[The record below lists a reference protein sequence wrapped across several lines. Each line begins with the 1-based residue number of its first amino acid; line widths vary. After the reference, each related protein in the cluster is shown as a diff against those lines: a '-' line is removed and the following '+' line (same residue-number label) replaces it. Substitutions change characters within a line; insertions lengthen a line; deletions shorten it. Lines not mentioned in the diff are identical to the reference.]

1 MIRAGRQ
8 AAAALCLICNLGCS
22 VPPERVLLADF
33 FAASRLRDLTA
44 LADLSTVV
52 YEPRE
57 QGTISEF
64 EIRSIAPARQ
74 DGSDLTKDVTVVA
87 PVRTPQGGSV
97 ERTLVV
103 TLRRPAKLPEDRP
116 LYGGWKIVAIR

>member
-1 MIRAGRQ
+1 MIRAARFG
-8 AAAALCLICNLGCS
+8 AALCLVCGFGCS
-22 VPPERVLLADF
+22 VPPERVLLGEF

-44 LADLSTVV
+44 LAKLSTIVL
-52 YEPRE
+52 EPRE
-57 QGTISEF
+57 QGTISDF
-64 EIRSIAPARQ
+64 ELQSIGPVRQ

-87 PVRTPQGGSV
+87 PVRTPQGATV

-116 LYGGWKIVAIR
+116 LYGGWKVVAVR